1 MGRTWFRNL
10 SVKWKLALVAGCFS
24 VLLVGLLG
32 LVIKNSRDAQLR
44 TEAMYRENLL
54 STGDLMQVR
63 TSFVRAM
70 ILVNN
75 VLAAATPE
83 AAAKAEADM
92 IKVDEAF
99 DAGWA
104 RYEKSWT
111 SDLSRQVGPV
121 YHEAAMEQRRI
132 RREVVIPLAR
142 QGKLDEARRALAD
155 VVAATDPKIGPVGGK
170 LVADTA
176 QQAELALEK
185 GKLAYRRTLVT
196 AVCFGVAGIVLG
208 CLLSLAVIRGIHG
221 PLVAFAGVLG
231 AVAKGDLTVRTRLDR
246 EDEFGRLGED
256 LNRMVTG
263 LQGVLL
269 GVVRSVE
276 GVASGATQLSASAE
290 EMAATSMGIA
300 ETSGALRAGSEH
312 MAAAVTEL
320 SASIDE
326 VNQAAQASLD
336 SLQKAVDISGQ
347 GQAAGAS
354 TRAAMGQIAAT
365 AGQIAQAVKVI
376 EEIANQT
383 NLLSLNAAIEAA
395 KAGEHGKGFAVVAEE
410 VRKLAERSASSAK
423 EVAALIGTARAA
435 VVQGEATV
443 GTTVATLGGIRTSLD
458 EFASKTR
465 QVAAATVEQARAGSD
480 VARQVDSSSQ
490 EAAAVATAIAQMSL
504 ANQEVS
510 RTASELTLLADG
522 LQQQVAGFTL

>member
-1 MGRTWFRNL
+1 MNSPWFRNL
-10 SVKWKLALVAGCFS
+10 SVKWKLALVAGFFS
-24 VLLVGLLG
+24 LLLAALLG
-32 LVIKNSRDAQLR
+32 LVIKNGRDAQLR
-44 TEAMYRENLL
+44 TEAMYQENLL

-70 ILVNN
+70 VLVNN
-75 VLAAATPE
+75 VLGAATPE

-92 IKVDEAF
+92 VKMDESF
-99 DAGWA
+99 DAAWA

-111 SDLSRQVGPV
+111 SELSRQIGPV

-142 QGKLDEARRALAD
+142 KGELEQARKALAD
-155 VVAATDPKIGPVGGK
+155 VVAATDPKIGPVGGQ

-176 QQAELALEK
+176 KQAELALEK
-185 GKLAYRRTLVT
+185 GRQAYSRTLAT
-196 AVCFGVAGIVLG
+196 AVGFGLAGIVLG
-208 CLLSLAVIRGIHG
+208 SLLSLAVIRGIHG
-221 PLVAFAGVLG
+221 PLVAFGGVLG
-231 AVAKGDLTVRTRLDR
+231 VVAKGDLTARIDLDR
-246 EDEFGRLGED
+246 KDEFGRLGED
-256 LNRMVTG
+256 LNRMVGG
-263 LQGVLL
+263 LRTVMQGV
-269 GVVRSVE
+269 GRSVE
-276 GVASGATQLSASAE
+276 GVASGANQLSASAE
-290 EMAATSMGIA
+290 EMAASSLEIA
-300 ETSGALRAGSEH
+300 RTSGSLRTGSER

-326 VNQAAQASLD
+326 VNQAAQASLG
-336 SLQKAVDISGQ
+336 SLQKAVEITGQ

-354 TRAAMGQIAAT
+354 THAAMGQIADT
-365 AGQIAQAVKVI
+365 AGRIVKAVNVI

-423 EVAALIGTARAA
+423 EVASLVSTARAA
-435 VVQGEATV
+435 VVQGESTV
-443 GTTVATLGGIRTSLD
+443 ATTVTTLGGIRAGLD
-458 EFASKTR
+458 EFAGKTR

-480 VARQVDSSSQ
+480 VARQVEAGAQ
-490 EAAAVATAIAQMSL
+490 EAGAVASAIGQMSL

-510 RTASELTLLADG
+510 RTAADLTRLADG
-522 LQQQVAGFTL
+522 LQAQVAGFTF